1 MNKILPFP
9 IVRVVYHR
17 RNGREKYISWL
28 TEQLGVE
35 VVISDDLQT
44 RASIDDYLLN
54 LILDGKPSWVK
65 AGETVVGTVG
75 KIVEEV
81 VEITNAAN
89 PFSEIDYDSWTVV
102 ELRAECKSRGIPVYG
117 TKAEIVLRMRR
128 NDEGLDAQPT
138 EDETEAPSEEAA
150 EEELDAPVE
159 ETAVTEEVETNDSE
173 QGTNIDEEE

>member
-1 MNKILPFP
+1 MDKILPFP
-9 IVRVVYHR
+9 IVRVVYYR
-17 RNGREKYISWL
+17 RHGREKYISWL
-28 TEQLGVE
+28 IEQLGIEATIVDE
-35 VVISDDLQT
+35 LQT
-44 RASIDDYLLN
+44 RESIDEYILN
-54 LILDGKPSWVK
+54 LILDEKPTWVE
-65 AGETVVGTVG
+65 AAETV
-75 KIVEEV
+75 VEEV

-89 PFSEIDYDSWTVV
+89 PFSEANYDSWTVV

>member
-1 MNKILPFP
+1 MDKILPFP

-28 TEQLGVE
+28 TEQLGIEATIVDE
-35 VVISDDLQT
+35 LQT
-44 RASIDDYLLN
+44 RESIDDYILN
-54 LILDGKPSWVK
+54 LILDGKPSLVE
-65 AGETVVGTVG
+65 AAETVVETV
-75 KIVEEV
+75 VDV
-81 VEITNAAN
+81 VNAAN
-89 PFSEIDYDSWTVV
+89 PFSETNYDSWTVV